1 MQATTKKIFIIGS
14 TGLVGKHL
22 VSQALERGFHVTALA
37 RDSSALDIKNEK
49 LTVIKGE
56 VGDLELLE
64 KHFAGQD
71 AILSSLGGP
80 SPKEGYPSIR
90 TEGAKNVIK
99 ACEKTGVKRFLVVTG
114 ASLLRIDDIKRL
126 YELPGLPEWL
136 VKVNVD
142 YKGVWDASQQ
152 PIWIGPFS
160 VLQR

>member
-99 ACEKTGVKRFLVVTG
+99 ACEKNR
-114 ASLLRIDDIKRL
+114 
-126 YELPGLPEWL
+126 
-136 VKVNVD
+136 
-142 YKGVWDASQQ
+142 SQKISRSDWSKSSQ
-152 PIWIGPFS
+152 N
-160 VLQR
+160 